1 MDKTRKIISY
11 KKFNPNFHHLRQCL
25 HDDDCRFAFL
35 YGGSSSSKSYSAAQ
49 AFVLECLSKGFNT
62 VVFKKVGSTIADS
75 IYKTFQEA
83 IRTLRMNDFFYP
95 QKNLIKCIN
104 GSYIT
109 FKGLDESEK
118 IKGLE
123 SYQYVFCEEVS
134 DFDEVDFKQI
144 RKRLRGRRGQKIV
157 SLFNPISED
166 HWIKKKIFD
175 KEELKEVNNH
185 LYGIL
190 KDNITGKVLSK
201 EYSEVSRKWVNSAR
215 NVYNP
220 RTCNQE
226 VHKPDTVIIRSTYLN
241 NFWVVGSPDGSYGF
255 YDYQTIADFERDKI
269 NDYPYYLIYALGEWG
284 TVKTGGEFFHAFD
297 PAKHKGVRR
306 YDSQLPIHITIDNN
320 VLPYISVAFWQVKIE
335 NEITY
340 VSQIKEIAAEDP
352 FNTVTKASS
361 LSANFIKE
369 IGYSDKLF
377 LYGDASTKAGNTI
390 DDEKRSFLDKFKEG
404 LEVSY
409 IVEDRIPLS
418 NPSVSMTGE
427 FINAIYSGSIKS
439 VDICIDEGCTK
450 SIADYIKVKKDV
462 NGSILKTRKKNKETG
477 QIYEEYGHFSDTKRY
492 FITELLKGKY
502 TDFSLR
508 RKHNTHKTE
517 DMKYYDPQKT
527 DLSGCEVFVYIAPV
541 DGIFAMASGV
551 LKDGIMYIDKASLMD
566 YIPDNEYLMLILQ
579 PIEDATISFEVKES
593 YFQSI
598 RELRAEIE
606 NIKAGKEYYQKDVR
620 INAYSEFV
628 KNNFLFRSDY
638 DADPEYTAFV
648 ERFMDCNGKENIE
661 AANCIAAMAEYVR
674 RNRKDEFDNNKT
686 E

>member
-1 MDKTRKIISY
+1 MDKARKIISY
-11 KKFNPNFHHLRQCL
+11 KRFNPNFHHLRLSLQ
-25 HDDDCRFAFL
+25 DDDCRFVFL

-49 AFVLECLSKGFNT
+49 AFLLECLSKGFNT
-62 VVFKKVGSTIADS
+62 VVFKKVGSTIVDS
-75 IYKTFQEA
+75 IFKTFIEA
-83 IRTLRMNDFFYP
+83 IRLLKMDDFFFP
-95 QKNLIKCIN
+95 QENLIKCIN
-104 GSYIT
+104 GSYIK

-134 DFDEVDFKQI
+134 DFDEADFKQI
-144 RKRLRGRRGQKIV
+144 RKRLRGRKGQKIV

-175 KEELKEVNNH
+175 KEDLREVDNH

-190 KDNITGKVLSK
+190 KDNITGKVLSRA
-201 EYSEVSRKWVNSAR
+201 YSEVSRKWINSAR
-215 NVYNP
+215 SVYNP
-220 RTCNQE
+220 RTCKQE
-226 VHKPDTVIIRSTYLN
+226 IHKPDTVIIRSTYLN

-255 YDYQTIADFERDKI
+255 YDYQTIADFERDKT

-297 PAKHKGVRR
+297 PARHKGIRR

-335 NEITY
+335 NEITA

-352 FNTVTKASS
+352 FNTVTKASA
-361 LSANFIKE
+361 LSVNYLKE
-369 IGYSDKLF
+369 MGYTDKLF

-404 LEVSY
+404 LESSY
-409 IVEDRIPLS
+409 IVEERIPRS

-427 FINAIYSGSIKS
+427 FINAIYSGDIKS
-439 VDICIDEGCTK
+439 VNICIDEGCIR
-450 SIADYIKVKKDV
+450 SVSDYIKVKKDV

-477 QIYEEYGHFSDTKRY
+477 QTYEEYGHFSDTKRY

-508 RKHNTHKTE
+508 RKRNTHKET
-517 DMKYYDPQKT
+517 DMKYYDPSKV
-527 DLSGCEVFVYIAPV
+527 DLSGCETFVHITPIE
-541 DGIFAMASGV
+541 GLCAMASGV
-551 LKDGIMYIDKASLMD
+551 LKDGNVYIDKASFTD
-566 YIPDNEYLMLILQ
+566 YMPDNDSLVHILQ
-579 PIEDATISFEVKES
+579 PIQDALISFEVKEA

-598 RELRAEIE
+598 RELRVDID
-606 NIKAGKEYYQKDVR
+606 NPVR
-620 INAYSEFV
+620 
-628 KNNFLFRSDY
+628 
-638 DADPEYTAFV
+638 P
-648 ERFMDCNGKENIE
+648 
-661 AANCIAAMAEYVR
+661 
-674 RNRKDEFDNNKT
+674 
-686 E
+686 